1 MKILITGGVGFIGTN
16 TALSFLAKGHDVC
29 LVDNFSRK
37 GVASNAAVIKSQ
49 FPQVQ
54 IIKSD
59 IAQTNNFLTKLKKAE
74 LIIHLAAQTAVT
86 ASITN
91 PQADFDN
98 NLAASFK
105 LLEAIRQEASE
116 ATVIYASTNK
126 VYGDLETHRLQ
137 RNEQLIRYVNLD
149 YPKGINESQPLE
161 FISPYGCSKGSAD
174 QYFLDYARIFGLKT
188 VVFRQS
194 CIYGQYQMGVEDQG
208 WLAHFSKQFLLNMPI
223 TIYGDGYQVRDLL
236 FVENLVEAYWLAH
249 QKIDQVAGLAFNIGG
264 GPNNAFSLLNVIE
277 ILTELVGHQPKIY
290 FDQNRSGDQH
300 YFVADNSLLKE
311 KLGWQAKTDF
321 KIGLATLIDWQNKY
335 LTQ

>member
-16 TALSFLAKGHDVC
+16 TALSFLAKGHEVC

-37 GVASNAAVIKSQ
+37 GVDSNANAIKSQ
-49 FPQVQ
+49 YSQVQ

-59 IAQTNNFLTKLKKAE
+59 VSQTKNFLAELRKAE

-86 ASITN
+86 TSITS
-91 PQADFDN
+91 PQEDFDD
-98 NLAASFK
+98 NLVASFK
-105 LLEAIRQEASE
+105 LLEAIRQEASQ

-126 VYGDLETHRLQ
+126 VYGDLEAHRLQ
-137 RNEQLIRYVNLD
+137 KDEHLKRYLNLD
-149 YPKGINESQPLE
+149 YPEGINESQPLE

-236 FVENLVEAYWLAH
+236 FVEDLVEAYWLAH
-249 QKIDQVAGLAFNIGG
+249 EQIDQISGQAFNVGG
-264 GPNNAFSLLNVIE
+264 GSNNAFSLLNVIE
-277 ILTELVGHQPKIY
+277 MLNELISYQPRVH
-290 FDQNRSGDQH
+290 FDQTRSGDQH
-300 YFVADNSLLKE
+300 YFVSDNSLLKE
-311 KLGWQAKTDF
+311 KLGWQPTTDLKT
-321 KIGLATLIDWQNKY
+321 GLATLIDWQKRY
-335 LTQ
+335 LKQ

>member
-16 TALSFLAKGHDVC
+16 TALSFLAKGHEVC
-29 LVDNFSRK
+29 LVDNFSRE
-37 GVASNAAVIKSQ
+37 GVSSNADAIKSQ
-49 FPQVQ
+49 YPQIK
-54 IIKSD
+54 IIESD
-59 IAQTNNFLTKLKKAE
+59 VSQTKNFLAELKSSD

-86 ASITN
+86 TSITN
-91 PQADFDN
+91 PQVDFEN
-98 NLAASFK
+98 NLVASFK
-105 LLEAIRQEASE
+105 LLEAIRKEASQ

-137 RNEQLIRYVNLD
+137 KDKHLKRYLNLD

-236 FVENLVEAYWLAH
+236 FVDDLVEAYWLAH
-249 QKIDQVAGLAFNIGG
+249 QQINQIAGQAFNIGG
-264 GPNNAFSLLNVIE
+264 GSNNAFSLLNVIE
-277 ILTELVGHQPKIY
+277 MLTELIGYQPQID
-290 FDQNRSGDQH
+290 FDHTRSGDQH

-311 KLGWQAKTDF
+311 KLGWQPSTDF
-321 KIGLATLIDWQNKY
+321 KTGLATLIDWQNRY
-335 LTQ
+335 LKQ